1 MSNIDECK
9 LLAMILTASEP
20 QIFEQKYSKEYQ
32 CLLLLFA
39 HVVLIKRK
47 REREANADLR
57 RNQMIKMLQNTTR
70 CCAVPSCGNTVFE
83 II

>member
-70 CCAVPSCGNTVFE
+70 CCAVPSCGNNVFE